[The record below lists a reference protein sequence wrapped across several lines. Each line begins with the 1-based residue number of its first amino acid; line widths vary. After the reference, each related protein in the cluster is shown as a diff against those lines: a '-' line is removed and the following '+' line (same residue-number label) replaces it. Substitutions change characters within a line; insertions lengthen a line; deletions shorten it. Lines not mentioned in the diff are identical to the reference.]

1 MWVLLSFAR
10 PMEKSQTAR
19 CVHCRSEV
27 AVPDAYAH
35 GDHIKC
41 GSCGTKHKVSRGE
54 MLRLVLADTAPVR
67 EALQANEMLIER
79 IEDELHGARR
89 SFGIGVNGLGVGVA
103 YFLYQVAINERTIN
117 AELAWQAVGIG
128 LFAGAVLELLNH
140 LFLAKRHRIERLAN
154 DLDEAREEGR
164 RLQKLLREAGRV

>member
-1 MWVLLSFAR
+1 
-10 PMEKSQTAR
+10 MEKSQSAR
-19 CVHCRSEV
+19 CLHCRSEV
-27 AVPDAYAH
+27 NVPDAYAH

-54 MLRLVLADTAPVR
+54 VLRLVLADIGPVR
-67 EALQANEMLIER
+67 EALQANEAQIER

-103 YFLYQVAINERTIN
+103 YFLYQVAFHERQIG
-117 AELAWQAVGIG
+117 ADLAWQAAGVG
-128 LFAGAVLELLNH
+128 LFAGIVLELVNF
-140 LFLAKRHRIERLAN
+140 LFLAKRQRIRRLSS

-164 RLQKLLREAGRV
+164 RLQKLLREANRV